1 MEHKYQMIADR
12 LYRVKLVKKGNHWIA
27 IGLTAFTL
35 TAFTLGLGP
44 TTIDAAS
51 LLPWRATTPAEIA
64 PRIAPTDQ
72 TYTFRAGDTLW
83 ALAQVLGIDYH
94 TLMEWNGL
102 HEGDQYHIPVGTV
115 VKIRGNHVTMTT
127 PDGRKLIDR
136 NLPPQAW
143 RTQIGTTNTI
153 LWPQVS
159 SGRSSEPIGTFGGLG
174 TAATPLDQGSQPTT
188 KGDKPTVSVT
198 PGGEVPATSASGSAS
213 ETPTSGTDTPV
224 TSGDKPTSS
233 ATLGGEVPATSASG
247 AAGETPTSGTDTP
260 ATSGNNSTTSVTPGG
275 EVPATSASGSA
286 SETPTSGTDTPVTSG
301 DKPTS
306 SATLGGEAP
315 ATSASGAAGETP
327 TSGTDTP
334 VTSGDNP
341 TTSATPGG
349 KTPATSDS
357 GTASETPTSGT
368 DTPVTSGDNP
378 TSSATPGGKTPA
390 TSDSG
395 TASETP
401 TSGTDTPVTSGD
413 NPTTSVTPGREA
425 PATSDSSTAS
435 ETPTSGT
442 ETPVTSGDNP
452 TSSVTPGRETP
463 ATSDSSTA
471 SETPT
476 SGTDTPVTSGDNP
489 TTSVTPGREA
499 PATSGS
505 ASAGET
511 PSSGTE
517 TPATSGDNPTTS
529 VTPGREAPTTS
540 DSSTTS
546 ETPTSGTDTPVTSG
560 DNPTTSAT
568 SGGKAPA
575 TSASGSASET
585 PTSGTETPVTSG
597 DNPTSSA
604 TLGGEVPATSASG
617 AAGETPT
624 SGTDTPAT
632 SGNNS
637 TTSVTPGGEVPATSA
652 SGSASE
658 TPTSGTETPV
668 TSGDKPTSSATLGG
682 EAPATSAS
690 GAAGETPTSGT
701 DTPVTSG
708 DKPTSSATLGGEA
721 PATSASGA
729 AGETPTSGTD
739 TPVTSGD
746 KPTSSATSGGEAPAT
761 SGSTSAGE
769 TPTSGTD
776 TPATSASGSAGE
788 TPTSGTDTPATSG
801 DNPTSG
807 SGASG
812 EQPQSI
818 DEVKPTPRPQPKI
831 DLQPLQRRL
840 LTGQNVMTTAAYYN
854 ADAAKQLAYRTAL
867 AAASQLQ
874 YDPQVTAE
882 QMQAAIAQIDTAQA
896 TLDGQATDF
905 KAATILLKRYD
916 QRDQDPRYHNAT
928 TTAQAPYDEAV
939 AALQKLMTT
948 PAVTQAMLDA
958 AVAQVE
964 ATQAKLDGAILS
976 PAEQAKVDAINEFK
990 ATVAYYQ
997 TALQYVSPEYLPYAQ
1012 SMLQFRGTNVLP
1024 YLNTYTTEDI
1034 QKNQTIL
1041 KQSMDLYIQ
1050 SSAQQMQGRRDLEAA
1065 VTALQNL
1072 VATRLTLYNEI
1083 NRVNDFIK
1091 GAQAMLADPDQAYQ
1105 YESQAATLQEVLT
1118 SAEAAQAAA
1127 DKLIAD
1133 NNVRRQEALK
1143 QLMAEQVPGTSTY
1156 VQYADEHYKLTTTL
1170 KKVVERAELVN
1181 ATLPYQ
1187 GSVYEGAPLDPEYLQ
1202 YRTVEDYLQV
1212 GTPAYDQLV
1221 ATVDRLKGQL
1231 QAELEAGRGGQD
1243 AINGD
1248 VTKAIRT
1255 VPTDAD
1261 VAALKPLLNL
1271 ADAYSQR
1278 MLKSVNL
1285 MRFAIGERPL
1295 ELAPLN
1301 DKRKAMLAVH
1311 ALAEYQAGLMP
1322 QFAGYS
1328 HLGSIAV
1335 LLAPH
1340 TMTAGYNENTYPSGN
1355 PPVISQHL
1363 TPEYLADMESRLV
1376 LMEGIKYF
1384 EGFFTDKEA
1393 KSGHFTTIIDMDHQY
1408 FYGVPIIGTMDQV
1421 GNGFTK
1427 YRISSTGLFYQ
1438 VADDNYKWWL
1448 RHFDSW
1454 PKVNPDT
1461 DLDKTD
1467 FSNL

>member
-27 IGLTAFTL
+27 IGL

-233 ATLGGEVPATSASG
+233 ATLGGE
-247 AAGETPTSGTDTP
+247 
-260 ATSGNNSTTSVTPGG
+260 
-275 EVPATSASGSA
+275 
-286 SETPTSGTDTPVTSG
+286 
-301 DKPTS
+301 
-306 SATLGGEAP
+306 AP

-334 VTSGDNP
+334 VTSGDN
-341 TTSATPGG
+341 
-349 KTPATSDS
+349 
-357 GTASETPTSGT
+357 
-368 DTPVTSGDNP
+368 
-378 TSSATPGGKTPA
+378 
-390 TSDSG
+390 
-395 TASETP
+395 
-401 TSGTDTPVTSGD
+401 
-413 NPTTSVTPGREA
+413 
-425 PATSDSSTAS
+425 
-435 ETPTSGT
+435 
-442 ETPVTSGDNP
+442 
-452 TSSVTPGRETP
+452 
-463 ATSDSSTA
+463 
-471 SETPT
+471 
-476 SGTDTPVTSGDNP
+476 
-489 TTSVTPGREA
+489 
-499 PATSGS
+499 
-505 ASAGET
+505 
-511 PSSGTE
+511 
-517 TPATSGDNPTTS
+517 
-529 VTPGREAPTTS
+529 
-540 DSSTTS
+540 
-546 ETPTSGTDTPVTSG
+546 
-560 DNPTTSAT
+560 
-568 SGGKAPA
+568 
-575 TSASGSASET
+575 
-585 PTSGTETPVTSG
+585 
-597 DNPTSSA
+597 
-604 TLGGEVPATSASG
+604 
-617 AAGETPT
+617 
-624 SGTDTPAT
+624 
-632 SGNNS
+632 
-637 TTSVTPGGEVPATSA
+637 
-652 SGSASE
+652 
-658 TPTSGTETPV
+658 
-668 TSGDKPTSSATLGG
+668 
-682 EAPATSAS
+682 
-690 GAAGETPTSGT
+690 
-701 DTPVTSG
+701 
-708 DKPTSSATLGGEA
+708 
-721 PATSASGA
+721 
-729 AGETPTSGTD
+729 
-739 TPVTSGD
+739 
-746 KPTSSATSGGEAPAT
+746 PTSSATSGGEAPAT

>member
-1 MEHKYQMIADR
+1 
-12 LYRVKLVKKGNHWIA
+12 
-27 IGLTAFTL
+27 
-35 TAFTLGLGP
+35 
-44 TTIDAAS
+44 
-51 LLPWRATTPAEIA
+51 
-64 PRIAPTDQ
+64 
-72 TYTFRAGDTLW
+72 
-83 ALAQVLGIDYH
+83 
-94 TLMEWNGL
+94 
-102 HEGDQYHIPVGTV
+102 
-115 VKIRGNHVTMTT
+115 MTT

-334 VTSGDNP
+334 VTSGDKP
-341 TTSATPGG
+341 TSSATLGG
-349 KTPATSDS
+349 EAPATSDS

-395 TASETP
+395 
-401 TSGTDTPVTSGD
+401 
-413 NPTTSVTPGREA
+413 
-425 PATSDSSTAS
+425 
-435 ETPTSGT
+435 
-442 ETPVTSGDNP
+442 
-452 TSSVTPGRETP
+452 
-463 ATSDSSTA
+463 TA

-568 SGGKAPA
+568 
-575 TSASGSASET
+575 
-585 PTSGTETPVTSG
+585 
-597 DNPTSSA
+597 
-604 TLGGEVPATSASG
+604 
-617 AAGETPT
+617 
-624 SGTDTPAT
+624 
-632 SGNNS
+632 
-637 TTSVTPGGEVPATSA
+637 
-652 SGSASE
+652 
-658 TPTSGTETPV
+658 
-668 TSGDKPTSSATLGG
+668 
-682 EAPATSAS
+682 
-690 GAAGETPTSGT
+690 
-701 DTPVTSG
+701 
-708 DKPTSSATLGGEA
+708 LGGEA

-776 TPATSASGSAGE
+776 TPATSASGAAGE

-1278 MLKSVNL
+1278 MLKTVNL

>member
-1 MEHKYQMIADR
+1 MKNKYQMIADR

-35 TAFTLGLGP
+35 GLGL

-143 RTQIGTTNTI
+143 RTQIGTTNAI

-198 PGGEVPATSASGSAS
+198 PGGEAPTTSGSAS
-213 ETPTSGTDTPV
+213 
-224 TSGDKPTSS
+224 
-233 ATLGGEVPATSASG
+233 
-247 AAGETPTSGTDTP
+247 AGETPSSGTDTP
-260 ATSGNNSTTSVTPGG
+260 ATSGNNPTTSVTPGG
-275 EVPATSASGSA
+275 EEPATSASG
-286 SETPTSGTDTPVTSG
+286 T
-301 DKPTS
+301 
-306 SATLGGEAP
+306 
-315 ATSASGAAGETP
+315 AGETP
-327 TSGTDTP
+327 SSGMDTP
-334 VTSGDNP
+334 ATSGDNP

-349 KTPATSDS
+349 EAPATSDS
-357 GTASETPTSGT
+357 GSAGETPTSGT
-368 DTPVTSGDNP
+368 ETPATSGDNP
-378 TSSATPGGKTPA
+378 TTSVTPGGETPATSGSASAGETPSSGTDTPATSGDTPTTSATPSGEEPATSDSSPVGETPTSGTETPATSGNNPTTSATPGGEAPA
-390 TSDSG
+390 TSDSS
-395 TASETP
+395 TASETLS
-401 TSGTDTPVTSGD
+401 SGTDTPVTSGD
-413 NPTTSVTPGREA
+413 NPTTSVTPGE
-425 PATSDSSTAS
+425 
-435 ETPTSGT
+435 E
-442 ETPVTSGDNP
+442 
-452 TSSVTPGRETP
+452 
-463 ATSDSSTA
+463 
-471 SETPT
+471 
-476 SGTDTPVTSGDNP
+476 
-489 TTSVTPGREA
+489 
-499 PATSGS
+499 
-505 ASAGET
+505 
-511 PSSGTE
+511 
-517 TPATSGDNPTTS
+517 
-529 VTPGREAPTTS
+529 
-540 DSSTTS
+540 
-546 ETPTSGTDTPVTSG
+546 
-560 DNPTTSAT
+560 
-568 SGGKAPA
+568 
-575 TSASGSASET
+575 
-585 PTSGTETPVTSG
+585 
-597 DNPTSSA
+597 
-604 TLGGEVPATSASG
+604 
-617 AAGETPT
+617 
-624 SGTDTPAT
+624 
-632 SGNNS
+632 
-637 TTSVTPGGEVPATSA
+637 
-652 SGSASE
+652 
-658 TPTSGTETPV
+658 
-668 TSGDKPTSSATLGG
+668 
-682 EAPATSAS
+682 
-690 GAAGETPTSGT
+690 
-701 DTPVTSG
+701 
-708 DKPTSSATLGGEA
+708 
-721 PATSASGA
+721 
-729 AGETPTSGTD
+729 
-739 TPVTSGD
+739 
-746 KPTSSATSGGEAPAT
+746 
-761 SGSTSAGE
+761 
-769 TPTSGTD
+769 

-788 TPTSGTDTPATSG
+788 TPTSGTDTPATSASSSAGETPSSGTDTPATSG

-812 EQPQSI
+812 
-818 DEVKPTPRPQPKI
+818 EVKPTPRPQPKI

-840 LTGQNVMTTAAYYN
+840 FTSQSVMTTAAYYN

-867 AAASQLQ
+867 AATSQLQ

-882 QMQAAIAQIDTAQA
+882 QMQAAIAQIDAAQA
-896 TLDGQATDF
+896 ALDGQATDF

-964 ATQAKLDGAILS
+964 ATQAKLDGEILS
-976 PAEQAKVDAINEFK
+976 PAEQAKVDAMNEFK
-990 ATVAYYQ
+990 AAVAYYQ
-997 TALQYVSPEYLPYAQ
+997 TALQYVSPEYRQAAEGI
-1012 SMLQFRGTNVLP
+1012 LQAYGINVLP
-1024 YLNTYTTEDI
+1024 NLKTYTTQGI
-1034 QKNQTIL
+1034 QDNLTQL
-1041 KQSMDLYIQ
+1041 KQWMDLYIQ

-1065 VTALQNL
+1065 VADLQNL

-1278 MLKSVNL
+1278 MLKTVNL

>member
-233 ATLGGEVPATSASG
+233 ATLGGE
-247 AAGETPTSGTDTP
+247 
-260 ATSGNNSTTSVTPGG
+260 
-275 EVPATSASGSA
+275 
-286 SETPTSGTDTPVTSG
+286 
-301 DKPTS
+301 
-306 SATLGGEAP
+306 
-315 ATSASGAAGETP
+315 
-327 TSGTDTP
+327 
-334 VTSGDNP
+334 
-341 TTSATPGG
+341 
-349 KTPATSDS
+349 
-357 GTASETPTSGT
+357 
-368 DTPVTSGDNP
+368 
-378 TSSATPGGKTPA
+378 
-390 TSDSG
+390 
-395 TASETP
+395 
-401 TSGTDTPVTSGD
+401 
-413 NPTTSVTPGREA
+413 
-425 PATSDSSTAS
+425 
-435 ETPTSGT
+435 
-442 ETPVTSGDNP
+442 
-452 TSSVTPGRETP
+452 
-463 ATSDSSTA
+463 
-471 SETPT
+471 
-476 SGTDTPVTSGDNP
+476 
-489 TTSVTPGREA
+489 
-499 PATSGS
+499 
-505 ASAGET
+505 
-511 PSSGTE
+511 
-517 TPATSGDNPTTS
+517 
-529 VTPGREAPTTS
+529 
-540 DSSTTS
+540 
-546 ETPTSGTDTPVTSG
+546 
-560 DNPTTSAT
+560 
-568 SGGKAPA
+568 
-575 TSASGSASET
+575 
-585 PTSGTETPVTSG
+585 
-597 DNPTSSA
+597 
-604 TLGGEVPATSASG
+604 
-617 AAGETPT
+617 
-624 SGTDTPAT
+624 
-632 SGNNS
+632 
-637 TTSVTPGGEVPATSA
+637 
-652 SGSASE
+652 
-658 TPTSGTETPV
+658 
-668 TSGDKPTSSATLGG
+668 
-682 EAPATSAS
+682 
-690 GAAGETPTSGT
+690 
-701 DTPVTSG
+701 
-708 DKPTSSATLGGEA
+708 A

-776 TPATSASGSAGE
+776 TPATSASGAAGE

-1278 MLKSVNL
+1278 MLKTVNL

>member
-143 RTQIGTTNTI
+143 RTQIGTTNAI

-213 ETPTSGTDTPV
+213 
-224 TSGDKPTSS
+224 
-233 ATLGGEVPATSASG
+233 
-247 AAGETPTSGTDTP
+247 
-260 ATSGNNSTTSVTPGG
+260 
-275 EVPATSASGSA
+275 
-286 SETPTSGTDTPVTSG
+286 
-301 DKPTS
+301 
-306 SATLGGEAP
+306 
-315 ATSASGAAGETP
+315 
-327 TSGTDTP
+327 
-334 VTSGDNP
+334 
-341 TTSATPGG
+341 
-349 KTPATSDS
+349 
-357 GTASETPTSGT
+357 
-368 DTPVTSGDNP
+368 
-378 TSSATPGGKTPA
+378 
-390 TSDSG
+390 
-395 TASETP
+395 
-401 TSGTDTPVTSGD
+401 
-413 NPTTSVTPGREA
+413 
-425 PATSDSSTAS
+425 
-435 ETPTSGT
+435 
-442 ETPVTSGDNP
+442 
-452 TSSVTPGRETP
+452 
-463 ATSDSSTA
+463 
-471 SETPT
+471 
-476 SGTDTPVTSGDNP
+476 
-489 TTSVTPGREA
+489 
-499 PATSGS
+499 
-505 ASAGET
+505 
-511 PSSGTE
+511 
-517 TPATSGDNPTTS
+517 
-529 VTPGREAPTTS
+529 
-540 DSSTTS
+540 
-546 ETPTSGTDTPVTSG
+546 
-560 DNPTTSAT
+560 
-568 SGGKAPA
+568 
-575 TSASGSASET
+575 
-585 PTSGTETPVTSG
+585 
-597 DNPTSSA
+597 
-604 TLGGEVPATSASG
+604 
-617 AAGETPT
+617 
-624 SGTDTPAT
+624 
-632 SGNNS
+632 
-637 TTSVTPGGEVPATSA
+637 
-652 SGSASE
+652 
-658 TPTSGTETPV
+658 
-668 TSGDKPTSSATLGG
+668 
-682 EAPATSAS
+682 
-690 GAAGETPTSGT
+690 ETPTSGT

-1278 MLKSVNL
+1278 MLKTVNL

>member
-1 MEHKYQMIADR
+1 MKNKYQMIADR

-35 TAFTLGLGP
+35 GLGL

-143 RTQIGTTNTI
+143 RTQIGTTNAI

-174 TAATPLDQGSQPTT
+174 TAATPLDRGSQPTT
-188 KGDKPTVSVT
+188 KGDNPTVSVT
-198 PGGEVPATSASGSAS
+198 PGGE
-213 ETPTSGTDTPV
+213 
-224 TSGDKPTSS
+224 
-233 ATLGGEVPATSASG
+233 
-247 AAGETPTSGTDTP
+247 
-260 ATSGNNSTTSVTPGG
+260 
-275 EVPATSASGSA
+275 
-286 SETPTSGTDTPVTSG
+286 
-301 DKPTS
+301 
-306 SATLGGEAP
+306 AP
-315 ATSASGAAGETP
+315 ATSDSGTAGETP

-349 KTPATSDS
+349 ETPATSNSGSAGETPSSGTDTPATSGDNPTTSATPGGEAPATSDS
-357 GTASETPTSGT
+357 GTAGETPTSGTDTLVTSGDNPTTSATPGGEAPATSDSGTAGETPTSGT
-368 DTPVTSGDNP
+368 DTPATSGDNS
-378 TSSATPGGKTPA
+378 TTSATPGGEAPATSASGSAGETPMSGTDTPATSGDTPTTSATPSGEVPA
-390 TSDSG
+390 TSDSSPVG
-395 TASETP
+395 ETPTSGTETPATSGNNPTTSATPGGEAPATSDSSTASETP
-401 TSGTDTPVTSGD
+401 SSGTDTPVTSGD
-413 NPTTSVTPGREA
+413 NPTTSVTPGE
-425 PATSDSSTAS
+425 
-435 ETPTSGT
+435 
-442 ETPVTSGDNP
+442 
-452 TSSVTPGRETP
+452 ETP
-463 ATSDSSTA
+463 ATSDS
-471 SETPT
+471 
-476 SGTDTPVTSGDNP
+476 G
-489 TTSVTPGREA
+489 
-499 PATSGS
+499 
-505 ASAGET
+505 
-511 PSSGTE
+511 
-517 TPATSGDNPTTS
+517 
-529 VTPGREAPTTS
+529 
-540 DSSTTS
+540 
-546 ETPTSGTDTPVTSG
+546 
-560 DNPTTSAT
+560 
-568 SGGKAPA
+568 
-575 TSASGSASET
+575 
-585 PTSGTETPVTSG
+585 
-597 DNPTSSA
+597 
-604 TLGGEVPATSASG
+604 
-617 AAGETPT
+617 
-624 SGTDTPAT
+624 
-632 SGNNS
+632 
-637 TTSVTPGGEVPATSA
+637 
-652 SGSASE
+652 
-658 TPTSGTETPV
+658 
-668 TSGDKPTSSATLGG
+668 
-682 EAPATSAS
+682 
-690 GAAGETPTSGT
+690 
-701 DTPVTSG
+701 
-708 DKPTSSATLGGEA
+708 
-721 PATSASGA
+721 
-729 AGETPTSGTD
+729 
-739 TPVTSGD
+739 
-746 KPTSSATSGGEAPAT
+746 
-761 SGSTSAGE
+761 SAGE

-776 TPATSASGSAGE
+776 TPATSASSSAGE
-788 TPTSGTDTPATSG
+788 TPSSGTDTPATSG

-812 EQPQSI
+812 E
-818 DEVKPTPRPQPKI
+818 VKPTPRPQPKI

-840 LTGQNVMTTAAYYN
+840 FTSQSVMTTAAYYN

-874 YDPQVTAE
+874 YDPQVTTG
-882 QMQAAIAQIDTAQA
+882 QMQAAIAQIDAAQA
-896 TLDGQATDF
+896 ALDGQATDF
-905 KAATILLKRYD
+905 NAATILLKRYD

-948 PAVTQAMLDA
+948 PAVTQEMLDA

-997 TALQYVSPEYLPYAQ
+997 TALQYVSPEYHQAAEGI
-1012 SMLQFRGTNVLP
+1012 LQAYGLNVLP
-1024 YLNTYTTEDI
+1024 NLKTYTTQGI
-1034 QKNQTIL
+1034 QDNLTQL
-1041 KQSMDLYIQ
+1041 KRWMDLYIQ

-1065 VTALQNL
+1065 VADLQNL

-1105 YESQAATLQEVLT
+1105 YESQAAKLKEVLT

-1133 NNVRRQEALK
+1133 NNVRRQEALD

-1278 MLKSVNL
+1278 MLKTVNL

>member
-1 MEHKYQMIADR
+1 M
-12 LYRVKLVKKGNHWIA
+12 
-27 IGLTAFTL
+27 
-35 TAFTLGLGP
+35 
-44 TTIDAAS
+44 
-51 LLPWRATTPAEIA
+51 
-64 PRIAPTDQ
+64 
-72 TYTFRAGDTLW
+72 
-83 ALAQVLGIDYH
+83 
-94 TLMEWNGL
+94 
-102 HEGDQYHIPVGTV
+102 
-115 VKIRGNHVTMTT
+115 
-127 PDGRKLIDR
+127 
-136 NLPPQAW
+136 
-143 RTQIGTTNTI
+143 
-153 LWPQVS
+153 
-159 SGRSSEPIGTFGGLG
+159 
-174 TAATPLDQGSQPTT
+174 
-188 KGDKPTVSVT
+188 
-198 PGGEVPATSASGSAS
+198 
-213 ETPTSGTDTPV
+213 
-224 TSGDKPTSS
+224 
-233 ATLGGEVPATSASG
+233 
-247 AAGETPTSGTDTP
+247 
-260 ATSGNNSTTSVTPGG
+260 
-275 EVPATSASGSA
+275 
-286 SETPTSGTDTPVTSG
+286 
-301 DKPTS
+301 
-306 SATLGGEAP
+306 
-315 ATSASGAAGETP
+315 
-327 TSGTDTP
+327 
-334 VTSGDNP
+334 
-341 TTSATPGG
+341 TSATPGG
-349 KTPATSDS
+349 
-357 GTASETPTSGT
+357 
-368 DTPVTSGDNP
+368 
-378 TSSATPGGKTPA
+378 
-390 TSDSG
+390 
-395 TASETP
+395 
-401 TSGTDTPVTSGD
+401 
-413 NPTTSVTPGREA
+413 EA
-425 PATSDSSTAS
+425 
-435 ETPTSGT
+435 
-442 ETPVTSGDNP
+442 
-452 TSSVTPGRETP
+452 P

-489 TTSVTPGREA
+489 TTSATPGGEA
-499 PATSGS
+499 PATSDSSTASETPTSETDTPATSGDIPTTS
-505 ASAGET
+505 ATLGGEAPATSDSGVAGET
-511 PSSGTE
+511 PTSGTDTPATSDDNPTTSATPGGEVPATSDSGSVGETPTSGTE

-529 VTPGREAPTTS
+529 ATPGGEAPATS
-540 DSSTTS
+540 DSSTASKTPTS
-546 ETPTSGTDTPVTSG
+546 GTDTPATSGDNPTTSTTPGGEAPATSDSGSAGETTTSGTDTPVTSG
-560 DNPTTSAT
+560 EHPTTSAT
-568 SGGKAPA
+568 PGGETPA
-575 TSASGSASET
+575 TSSSAS
-585 PTSGTETPVTSG
+585 
-597 DNPTSSA
+597 
-604 TLGGEVPATSASG
+604 
-617 AAGETPT
+617 AGETPT

-632 SGNNS
+632 SGDNP
-637 TTSVTPGGEVPATSA
+637 TTSATPGGEVPATSDSGSVGETPTSGTETPATSGDNPTTSATPGGEAPATSDSSTA
-652 SGSASE
+652 SKTPTSGTDTPATSGDNPTTSATPGGEAPATSDSGSAGEAPSSGTDTPATSGDNPTTSVTPGGEAQATSGSTSASE
-658 TPTSGTETPV
+658 TPTSGTDTPA
-668 TSGDKPTSSATLGG
+668 TSGDNPMTSATPGGEVPATSDSGSVGETPTSGTETPATSGDNPTTSATPGG

-690 GAAGETPTSGT
+690 ASAGETPSSGT
-701 DTPVTSG
+701 DTPATSG
-708 DKPTSSATLGGEA
+708 DNPTTSATPGGEA
-721 PATSASGA
+721 PATSD
-729 AGETPTSGTD
+729 SGT
-739 TPVTSGD
+739 
-746 KPTSSATSGGEAPAT
+746 
-761 SGSTSAGE
+761 AGE

-776 TPATSASGSAGE
+776 TPATSGDNPTTSATPGGEAPATSDSSTASK

-807 SGASG
+807 SGASD

-840 LTGQNVMTTAAYYN
+840 LTGQSVMTTAAYYN

-882 QMQAAIAQIDTAQA
+882 QMQAAIAQIDAAQA
-896 TLDGQATDF
+896 ALDGQATDF
-905 KAATILLKRYD
+905 NVATILLKRYD
-916 QRDQDPRYHNAT
+916 QREQDPRYHNAT

-958 AVAQVE
+958 TVAQVE

-997 TALQYVSPEYLPYAQ
+997 TALQYVSPEYRQAAEGI
-1012 SMLQFRGTNVLP
+1012 LQAYGINVLP
-1024 YLNTYTTEDI
+1024 NLKTYTTQGI
-1034 QKNQTIL
+1034 QDNQASL
-1041 KQSMDLYIQ
+1041 KRWMDLYIQ

-1065 VTALQNL
+1065 VIALQNL

-1133 NNVRRQEALK
+1133 NNVRRQEALE

-1202 YRTVEDYLQV
+1202 YRTVGDYLQV

-1278 MLKSVNL
+1278 MLKTVNL
-1285 MRFAIGERPL
+1285 MRFAIGEHPL

>member
-198 PGGEVPATSASGSAS
+198 PGGEVPATSSSGSAS
-213 ETPTSGTDTPV
+213 
-224 TSGDKPTSS
+224 
-233 ATLGGEVPATSASG
+233 
-247 AAGETPTSGTDTP
+247 
-260 ATSGNNSTTSVTPGG
+260 
-275 EVPATSASGSA
+275 
-286 SETPTSGTDTPVTSG
+286 
-301 DKPTS
+301 
-306 SATLGGEAP
+306 
-315 ATSASGAAGETP
+315 
-327 TSGTDTP
+327 
-334 VTSGDNP
+334 
-341 TTSATPGG
+341 
-349 KTPATSDS
+349 
-357 GTASETPTSGT
+357 
-368 DTPVTSGDNP
+368 
-378 TSSATPGGKTPA
+378 
-390 TSDSG
+390 
-395 TASETP
+395 
-401 TSGTDTPVTSGD
+401 
-413 NPTTSVTPGREA
+413 
-425 PATSDSSTAS
+425 
-435 ETPTSGT
+435 
-442 ETPVTSGDNP
+442 
-452 TSSVTPGRETP
+452 
-463 ATSDSSTA
+463 
-471 SETPT
+471 
-476 SGTDTPVTSGDNP
+476 
-489 TTSVTPGREA
+489 
-499 PATSGS
+499 
-505 ASAGET
+505 
-511 PSSGTE
+511 
-517 TPATSGDNPTTS
+517 
-529 VTPGREAPTTS
+529 
-540 DSSTTS
+540 
-546 ETPTSGTDTPVTSG
+546 
-560 DNPTTSAT
+560 
-568 SGGKAPA
+568 
-575 TSASGSASET
+575 
-585 PTSGTETPVTSG
+585 
-597 DNPTSSA
+597 
-604 TLGGEVPATSASG
+604 
-617 AAGETPT
+617 
-624 SGTDTPAT
+624 
-632 SGNNS
+632 
-637 TTSVTPGGEVPATSA
+637 
-652 SGSASE
+652 
-658 TPTSGTETPV
+658 
-668 TSGDKPTSSATLGG
+668 
-682 EAPATSAS
+682 
-690 GAAGETPTSGT
+690 ETPTSGT

-1278 MLKSVNL
+1278 MLKTVNL

>member
-1 MEHKYQMIADR
+1 MKNKYQMIADR

-35 TAFTLGLGP
+35 GLGL

-143 RTQIGTTNTI
+143 RTQIGTTNAI

-198 PGGEVPATSASGSAS
+198 PGGEAPTTSGSAS
-213 ETPTSGTDTPV
+213 AGETPTSGTET
-224 TSGDKPTSS
+224 
-233 ATLGGEVPATSASG
+233 PATSGNNPTTSVTPGGEEPATSDSG
-247 AAGETPTSGTDTP
+247 TAGETPSSGMDTPATSGDNPTTSATPGGETPATSGSASAGETPSSGTDTP
-260 ATSGNNSTTSVTPGG
+260 ATSGDNPTSSATPSGEVPATSDSGLAGETPTSGTETPATSGDTPTTSATPGG
-275 EVPATSASGSA
+275 EVPATSDSGSA
-286 SETPTSGTDTPVTSG
+286 GETPTSGTETPATSG
-301 DKPTS
+301 DTPTT
-306 SATLGGEAP
+306 SATPSGEAPATSDSSTASETPSSGTDTPATNDNNPTPSATPGGEAP
-315 ATSASGAAGETP
+315 ATSASGSAGETPSSGTDTPATSDNNPTSSATPGGEAPATSDSGSAGETP

-341 TTSATPGG
+341 TTSTTPGG
-349 KTPATSDS
+349 EAPATSDS
-357 GTASETPTSGT
+357 GSAGETPSSGT
-368 DTPVTSGDNP
+368 DTPATNDNNPTPSATPGGEAPATSASGSAGETPSSGTDTPATSDNKP
-378 TSSATPGGKTPA
+378 TSSATPGG
-390 TSDSG
+390 
-395 TASETP
+395 
-401 TSGTDTPVTSGD
+401 
-413 NPTTSVTPGREA
+413 EA

-435 ETPTSGT
+435 ETPS
-442 ETPVTSGDNP
+442 
-452 TSSVTPGRETP
+452 
-463 ATSDSSTA
+463 
-471 SETPT
+471 
-476 SGTDTPVTSGDNP
+476 
-489 TTSVTPGREA
+489 
-499 PATSGS
+499 
-505 ASAGET
+505 
-511 PSSGTE
+511 
-517 TPATSGDNPTTS
+517 
-529 VTPGREAPTTS
+529 
-540 DSSTTS
+540 
-546 ETPTSGTDTPVTSG
+546 
-560 DNPTTSAT
+560 
-568 SGGKAPA
+568 
-575 TSASGSASET
+575 
-585 PTSGTETPVTSG
+585 
-597 DNPTSSA
+597 
-604 TLGGEVPATSASG
+604 
-617 AAGETPT
+617 

-632 SGNNS
+632 SDNN
-637 TTSVTPGGEVPATSA
+637 
-652 SGSASE
+652 
-658 TPTSGTETPV
+658 
-668 TSGDKPTSSATLGG
+668 PTSSATPGG
-682 EAPATSAS
+682 EAPATS
-690 GAAGETPTSGT
+690 
-701 DTPVTSG
+701 D
-708 DKPTSSATLGGEA
+708 
-721 PATSASGA
+721 
-729 AGETPTSGTD
+729 
-739 TPVTSGD
+739 
-746 KPTSSATSGGEAPAT
+746 
-761 SGSTSAGE
+761 
-769 TPTSGTD
+769 
-776 TPATSASGSAGE
+776 SGSAGE
-788 TPTSGTDTPATSG
+788 TPTSGTDTSATSG
-801 DNPTSG
+801 ENPTSD

-840 LTGQNVMTTAAYYN
+840 WTGQSVMTTAAYYN

-882 QMQAAIAQIDTAQA
+882 QMQAAIAQIDAAQA
-896 TLDGQATDF
+896 ALDGQATDF
-905 KAATILLKRYD
+905 NAATILLKRYD

-976 PAEQAKVDAINEFK
+976 PAEQAKVDAMNEFK
-990 ATVAYYQ
+990 AAVAYYQ
-997 TALQYVSPEYLPYAQ
+997 TALQYVSPEYHQAAEGI
-1012 SMLQFRGTNVLP
+1012 LQAYGINVLP
-1024 YLNTYTTEDI
+1024 NLKTYTTQGI
-1034 QKNQTIL
+1034 QDNLTQL
-1041 KQSMDLYIQ
+1041 KRWMDLYIQ

-1091 GAQAMLADPDQAYQ
+1091 GAQTMLADPDQAYQ

-1278 MLKSVNL
+1278 MLKTVNL

>member
-27 IGLTAFTL
+27 IGL

-233 ATLGGEVPATSASG
+233 ATLGGE
-247 AAGETPTSGTDTP
+247 
-260 ATSGNNSTTSVTPGG
+260 
-275 EVPATSASGSA
+275 
-286 SETPTSGTDTPVTSG
+286 
-301 DKPTS
+301 
-306 SATLGGEAP
+306 AP

-341 TTSATPGG
+341 TT
-349 KTPATSDS
+349 
-357 GTASETPTSGT
+357 
-368 DTPVTSGDNP
+368 
-378 TSSATPGGKTPA
+378 SATPGGKTPA

-511 PSSGTE
+511 PSSGTDTPATSGDTPTTSATPSGEVPATSDSSPVGETPTSGTE
-517 TPATSGDNPTTS
+517 TPATSGNNPTTS
-529 VTPGREAPTTS
+529 ATPGGEAPATS
-540 DSSTTS
+540 DSSTAS
-546 ETPTSGTDTPVTSG
+546 ETPSSGTDTPVTSG
-560 DNPTTSAT
+560 DNPTTS
-568 SGGKAPA
+568 
-575 TSASGSASET
+575 
-585 PTSGTETPVTSG
+585 
-597 DNPTSSA
+597 
-604 TLGGEVPATSASG
+604 
-617 AAGETPT
+617 
-624 SGTDTPAT
+624 
-632 SGNNS
+632 
-637 TTSVTPGGEVPATSA
+637 VTPGE
-652 SGSASE
+652 E
-658 TPTSGTETPV
+658 
-668 TSGDKPTSSATLGG
+668 
-682 EAPATSAS
+682 
-690 GAAGETPTSGT
+690 
-701 DTPVTSG
+701 
-708 DKPTSSATLGGEA
+708 
-721 PATSASGA
+721 
-729 AGETPTSGTD
+729 
-739 TPVTSGD
+739 
-746 KPTSSATSGGEAPAT
+746 
-761 SGSTSAGE
+761 
-769 TPTSGTD
+769 

-788 TPTSGTDTPATSG
+788 TPTSGTDTPATSASSSAGETPSSGTDTPATSG

-812 EQPQSI
+812 
-818 DEVKPTPRPQPKI
+818 EVKPTPRPQPKI

-1278 MLKSVNL
+1278 MLKTVNL

>member
-1 MEHKYQMIADR
+1 M
-12 LYRVKLVKKGNHWIA
+12 
-27 IGLTAFTL
+27 
-35 TAFTLGLGP
+35 
-44 TTIDAAS
+44 
-51 LLPWRATTPAEIA
+51 
-64 PRIAPTDQ
+64 
-72 TYTFRAGDTLW
+72 
-83 ALAQVLGIDYH
+83 
-94 TLMEWNGL
+94 
-102 HEGDQYHIPVGTV
+102 
-115 VKIRGNHVTMTT
+115 
-127 PDGRKLIDR
+127 
-136 NLPPQAW
+136 
-143 RTQIGTTNTI
+143 
-153 LWPQVS
+153 
-159 SGRSSEPIGTFGGLG
+159 
-174 TAATPLDQGSQPTT
+174 
-188 KGDKPTVSVT
+188 
-198 PGGEVPATSASGSAS
+198 
-213 ETPTSGTDTPV
+213 
-224 TSGDKPTSS
+224 
-233 ATLGGEVPATSASG
+233 
-247 AAGETPTSGTDTP
+247 
-260 ATSGNNSTTSVTPGG
+260 
-275 EVPATSASGSA
+275 
-286 SETPTSGTDTPVTSG
+286 
-301 DKPTS
+301 
-306 SATLGGEAP
+306 
-315 ATSASGAAGETP
+315 
-327 TSGTDTP
+327 
-334 VTSGDNP
+334 TSGDN
-341 TTSATPGG
+341 
-349 KTPATSDS
+349 
-357 GTASETPTSGT
+357 
-368 DTPVTSGDNP
+368 
-378 TSSATPGGKTPA
+378 
-390 TSDSG
+390 
-395 TASETP
+395 
-401 TSGTDTPVTSGD
+401 
-413 NPTTSVTPGREA
+413 
-425 PATSDSSTAS
+425 
-435 ETPTSGT
+435 
-442 ETPVTSGDNP
+442 
-452 TSSVTPGRETP
+452 
-463 ATSDSSTA
+463 
-471 SETPT
+471 
-476 SGTDTPVTSGDNP
+476 
-489 TTSVTPGREA
+489 
-499 PATSGS
+499 
-505 ASAGET
+505 
-511 PSSGTE
+511 
-517 TPATSGDNPTTS
+517 
-529 VTPGREAPTTS
+529 
-540 DSSTTS
+540 
-546 ETPTSGTDTPVTSG
+546 
-560 DNPTTSAT
+560 
-568 SGGKAPA
+568 
-575 TSASGSASET
+575 
-585 PTSGTETPVTSG
+585 
-597 DNPTSSA
+597 
-604 TLGGEVPATSASG
+604 
-617 AAGETPT
+617 
-624 SGTDTPAT
+624 
-632 SGNNS
+632 
-637 TTSVTPGGEVPATSA
+637 
-652 SGSASE
+652 
-658 TPTSGTETPV
+658 
-668 TSGDKPTSSATLGG
+668 
-682 EAPATSAS
+682 
-690 GAAGETPTSGT
+690 
-701 DTPVTSG
+701 
-708 DKPTSSATLGGEA
+708 
-721 PATSASGA
+721 
-729 AGETPTSGTD
+729 
-739 TPVTSGD
+739 
-746 KPTSSATSGGEAPAT
+746 PTSSATSGGEAPAT

-1278 MLKSVNL
+1278 MLKTVNL